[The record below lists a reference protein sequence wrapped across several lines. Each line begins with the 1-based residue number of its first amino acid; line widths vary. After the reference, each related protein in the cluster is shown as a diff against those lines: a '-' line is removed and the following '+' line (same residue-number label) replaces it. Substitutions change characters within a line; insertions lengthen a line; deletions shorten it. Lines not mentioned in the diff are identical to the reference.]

1 MDKDVV
7 RLESLKLAVSRTTDQ
22 SEILA
27 RAKAYEVFINGDEKK
42 TLNVV
47 PTSEGLTGGKDPKR
61 PAKG

>member
-22 SEILA
+22 KDILA
-27 RAKAYEVFINGDEKK
+27 RAKEFEDFINGIEKK
-42 TLNVV
+42 TLNAV
-47 PTSEGLTGGKDPKR
+47 PTSEGLTEGKDLKR